1 MSMDSGV
8 IRQDLMAHDDAYRQL
23 VSRHHELE
31 SQLDRLKQRRFLTA
45 DEEAEEMRI
54 KKLKLRIKDEMEQ
67 KLRRRMSD
75 AAEA

>member
-8 IRQDLMAHDDAYRQL
+8 IRQDLMAHDETFRQL

-31 SQLDRLKQRRFLTA
+31 SQLDKLKRRKYLSA
-45 DEEAEEMRI
+45 DEEAEENRI

-67 KLRRRMSD
+67 QLRRRLSEI
-75 AAEA
+75 AEA

>member
-8 IRQDLMAHDDAYRQL
+8 IRQDLMTHDETFRQL
-23 VSRHHELE
+23 VTRHNELE
-31 SQLDRLKQRRFLTA
+31 SQLDQLKTRKFLTA

-67 KLRRRMSD
+67 QLRHRLSD
-75 AAEA
+75 VAEA